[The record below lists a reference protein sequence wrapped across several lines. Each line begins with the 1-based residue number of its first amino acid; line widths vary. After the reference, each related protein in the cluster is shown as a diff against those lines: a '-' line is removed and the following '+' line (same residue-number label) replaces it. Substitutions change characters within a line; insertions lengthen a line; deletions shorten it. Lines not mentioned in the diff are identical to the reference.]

1 MILKFQSAVQWWCAA
16 PLIPALGRSRESSKI
31 ARASHR
37 NPGGGRGYPEQK
49 RQNSKAART
58 F

>member
-37 NPGGGRGYPEQK
+37 NPGAGRGVPRAE
-49 RQNSKAART
+49 KAEL
-58 F
+58 

>member
-37 NPGGGRGYPEQK
+37 NPGGGRGVPRAE
-49 RQNSKAART
+49 KAEL
-58 F
+58 